1 MTMIDSELLAP
12 YLAARDNARAAW
24 RLTVAS
30 LSKKPPQTLE
40 EGFKAVKIAERA
52 YFRCCED
59 LCDVLR
65 SEIDRAEAMAGREAP
80 HNNEVQSNL

>member
-1 MTMIDSELLAP
+1 MTMIDSERLKP
-12 YLAARDNARAAW
+12 YLAARDSARAAW

-30 LSKKPPQTLE
+30 LSKTQPQALE

-59 LCDVLR
+59 LCDVVR
-65 SEIDRAEAMAGREAP
+65 SEMDRVEEVAALEAGHRDGG
-80 HNNEVQSNL
+80 QDDL